1 MENAWYPVAP
11 MRTARRNCGVGV
23 LNGQLYAVGG
33 RNESKQVRARGVGA
47 PVFAGW
53 RYERGV
59 PGGRNE
65 SKQVRGV
72 NGFGEFGLQEY
83 LARKKPSPP
92 WTLR

>member
-1 MENAWYPVAP
+1 
-11 MRTARRNCGVGV
+11 V
-23 LNGQLYAVGG
+23 LVPLYLRGG
-33 RNESKQVRARGVGA
+33 GMSEVLLCLG
-47 PVFAGW
+47 
-53 RYERGV
+53 EV